1 MIHLICIIFGML
13 AIFSLFYVYARPI
26 IKWFLRRFTR
36 LCELQRICY
45 GSENGSKRKKEVEQ
59 SLSLSRKPKI
69 KELIGRLDDSIEN
82 NITVVEFQAQL
93 VPHVVTTILKV
104 KRVKP
109 KIHPDFGPTLGAC
122 IESIWSYRRLCADVE
137 DVRVIPFDNRNS
149 DHENKLLKLWRLLK
163 PDEKLERRVT
173 KQWQDIGFQG
183 DDPMTDFRGIFPSNF
198 LLCSMHKI

>member
-1 MIHLICIIFGML
+1 ML

-69 KELIGRLDDSIEN
+69 KELIGRLDASIEN

-198 LLCSMHKI
+198 LLCSMLKI

>member
-1 MIHLICIIFGML
+1 ML
-13 AIFSLFYVYARPI
+13 VIFSLLYAYARPI

-69 KELIGRLDDSIEN
+69 KELISQLDNSITN
-82 NITVVEFQAQL
+82 KITVADFQNQL

-122 IESIWSYRRLCADVE
+122 IESIWSYRRLCNDVE
-137 DVRVIPFDNRNS
+137 DIRKISFDNRDT

-163 PDEKLERRVT
+163 PEEQLEKRVS

-183 DDPMTDFRGIFPSNF
+183 DDPMTDFRGKQG
-198 LLCSMHKI
+198 KII

>member
-1 MIHLICIIFGML
+1 ML